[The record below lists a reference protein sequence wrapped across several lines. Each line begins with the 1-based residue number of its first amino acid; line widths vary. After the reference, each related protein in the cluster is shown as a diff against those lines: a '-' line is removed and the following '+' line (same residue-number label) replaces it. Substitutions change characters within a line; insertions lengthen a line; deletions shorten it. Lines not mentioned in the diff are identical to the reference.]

1 MKVLK
6 LFFLVLL
13 GFLFFS
19 CETAPPVKPIAWT
32 RTLPA
37 RVNIAAGSAISLNA
51 QGETLPISGNE
62 KFVAQTLEDYASD
75 LLSRRGYEMS
85 KENFQYRCII
95 NYKTTMGSRLNF
107 RIQNSSYT
115 SSRFSTLSDFYI
127 GTSPFTNTVVTTTT
141 TVDVYESAAFLHTI
155 SVDIYD
161 QSNNLVWSGNTAWE
175 SSDLNIISNS
185 YMVFKKLFV
194 NLPKTVD
201 ILANIPKVKENRII
215 DYYELYCEGR
225 WFTSFALP
233 SYPIRFD
240 TLQRIRQN
248 PQDQDSPLIT
258 ILPETVSDGQ
268 NLAAYIDLIM
278 MTELALPGGTVENWK
293 KNPLSDDL
301 WREAILG
308 GRYIIGNNN
317 ERKNVMINLRKIS
330 GGNGYAVN
338 NCRIVTDSEYEQYL
352 QNLLQWQNILDEHF
366 VNYYN
371 FYE

>member
-1 MKVLK
+1 MKIFNY
-6 LFFLVLL
+6 FFLFILYS
-13 GFLFFS
+13 FLVS

-37 RVNIAAGSAISLNA
+37 QVNIVVGSAISLNA
-51 QGETLPISGNE
+51 QGETQPLSGNE
-62 KFVAQTLEDYASD
+62 EFVAQILEEYTSD
-75 LLSRRGYEMS
+75 LLSRRGYEIS

-127 GTSPFTNTVVTTTT
+127 GTSLFTNTIVATTT
-141 TVDVYESAAFLHTI
+141 DVYESAAFLHTI

-161 QSNNLVWSGNTAWE
+161 KDNNLVWSGNTAWE

-201 ILANIPKVKENRII
+201 ILANIPKVKEERII
-215 DYYELYCEGR
+215 DYYKHYCEDI

-233 SYPIRFD
+233 YPIRFD
-240 TLQRIRQN
+240 TLQRVRQN
-248 PQDQDSPLIT
+248 PDDQNSPSIT
-258 ILPETVSDGQ
+258 ILPKTVSDGQ

-278 MTELALPGGTVENWK
+278 MAELALPGGSVEDWK
-293 KNPLSDDL
+293 NNPLSDNL

-308 GRYIIGNNN
+308 GRYIIGNND
-317 ERKNVMINLRKIS
+317 EEKNVMINLRKIS

-338 NCRIVTDSEYEQYL
+338 NCRIVTDSEYNQYL
-352 QNLLQWQNILDEHF
+352 QNMLQWQNIINEHF
-366 VNYYN
+366 INYYN